1 MQSYDCPLANTTLT
15 IREMSYSGGETYS
28 GQWLGGLRHGHGT
41 MLSQD
46 ESYEGDWEYN
56 IAEGKGKLTHA
67 NGDTY
72 EGYFS
77 NN

>member
-1 MQSYDCPLANTTLT
+1 MN
-15 IREMSYSGGETYS
+15 
-28 GQWLGGLRHGHGT
+28 
-41 MLSQD
+41 
-46 ESYEGDWEYN
+46 ESYEGEWEYN